1 MKVFV
6 RFLILVAV
14 LGIIGIIIV
23 GMSLNALVKT
33 GVETLGPKV
42 LGVPVTLKE
51 VDVSLLSGGK
61 DMRVSLN
68 ELIIENP
75 AGYKTDYA
83 FSLSNIRV
91 LVDRNSVLTN
101 TVVID
106 EIMLDRPVITF
117 EGSLRSGNLG
127 NIQNNLKRSISSEP
141 YYKFEKYVHIKKVIM
156 RNAKINLSLF
166 KEGILVKNLTVPNFQ
181 LRDIG
186 KASGGTRFS
195 KAFAAIFDSIYE
207 AIIKAVMKPS
217 KRIPKS
223 FDKPEKTAKENRE
236 KSWGRTY
243 WKGCPTNDFF
253 I

>member
-117 EGSLRSGNLG
+117 EGSLRGGNLG
-127 NIQNNLKRSISSEP
+127 NIQDNLKRSTSSEP

-186 KASGGTRFS
+186 KASGGTRFP

-207 AIIKAVMKPS
+207 AVIKAVMKPS

-223 FDKPEKTAKENRE
+223 FDQSEKTAKENRE
-236 KSWGRTY
+236 KS
-243 WKGCPTNDFF
+243 
-253 I
+253 

>member
-117 EGSLRSGNLG
+117 EGSLRGGNLG
-127 NIQNNLKRSISSEP
+127 NIQDNLKRSTSSEP

-186 KASGGTRFS
+186 KASGGTRFP

-207 AIIKAVMKPS
+207 AVIKAVMKPS

-223 FDKPEKTAKENRE
+223 FDQSEKTAKENRE

-243 WKGCPTNDFF
+243 WKGCLANDFF

>member
-117 EGSLRSGNLG
+117 EGSLRCGNLG
-127 NIQNNLKRSISSEP
+127 NIQDNLKRSTSSEP

-186 KASGGTRFS
+186 KASGGTRFP

-207 AIIKAVMKPS
+207 AVIKAVMKPS

-223 FDKPEKTAKENRE
+223 FDQSEKTAKENR
-236 KSWGRTY
+236 K
-243 WKGCPTNDFF
+243 
-253 I
+253 